1 MTGETATGPLA
12 GIRVLD
18 LTSVLLG
25 PYATQIMGDM
35 GADVIKVESL
45 EGDVTRNVTPFR
57 NPGMGTVFLNV
68 NRNKRSIAM
77 NLKDTGARDALLELA
92 RTADVFVSS
101 IRPGAMRRLGLAYE
115 DLKALNSKLVYC
127 AAYGFSEDGP
137 YAGRPAYDDI
147 IQAACGLV
155 DYHERADGAP
165 AYSRTVLAD
174 KVTGLMCLSAISMAL
189 VARERSGI
197 GQFVEVPMFESLVAF
212 LHPEHLQ
219 GASFPP
225 ETGPTGYDRVLAPHR
240 KPYRTRDGY
249 VALLPYTT
257 KQWCA
262 YLDAIGREDLL
273 SEAWVTDPAE
283 RSRNIARLY
292 QIVAEASP
300 EKTSAEW
307 LSLFS
312 EIDVPAMPVMG
323 TDALL
328 RDPHLDEIGF
338 WPLFEHPS
346 EGTIRMVGQ
355 PIRYGST
362 PASYR
367 LGPPRLGEHSREVL
381 AEAGLSSPAVD
392 RLVASDAVFQA
403 A

>member
-1 MTGETATGPLA
+1 MTGEAATGPLA

-68 NRNKRSIAM
+68 NRNKRSLSM
-77 NLKDTGARDALLELA
+77 DLKNTGARDALLTLA
-92 RTADVFVSS
+92 RSADVFVSS
-101 IRPGAMRRLGLAYE
+101 VRPAAMRRLGLGYE
-115 DLKALNSKLVYC
+115 DLKAINPKLIYC
-127 AAYGFSEDGP
+127 GAYGFSEQGP

-155 DYHERADGAP
+155 DYHDRADGAP
-165 AYSRTVLAD
+165 AYSRTVIAD

-219 GASFPP
+219 GATFPD
-225 ETGPTGYDRVLAPHR
+225 GDGKTGYDRVLAPHR
-240 KPYRTRDGY
+240 KPYRTRDGH
-249 VALLPYTT
+249 VALLPYTAR
-257 KQWCA
+257 QWGD
-262 YLDAIGREDLL
+262 YLRAIGREDI
-273 SEAWVTDPAE
+273 ATANWVTDAAE
-283 RSRNIARLY
+283 RSRNIAKLY
-292 QIVAEASP
+292 QIVAEATP
-300 EKTSAEW
+300 ARTSAEW
-307 LSLFS
+307 LALFA

-323 TDALL
+323 TEALL
-328 RDPHLDEIGF
+328 QDPHLDEIGF
-338 WPLFEHPS
+338 WPLFKHQS
-346 EGTIRMVGQ
+346 EGEIRLVSQ
-355 PIRYGST
+355 PIRYGTT

-367 LGPPRLGEHSREVL
+367 LGAPRLGEHSREILIEGGL
-381 AEAGLSSPAVD
+381 AAPDIDALLSAG
-392 RLVASDAVFQA
+392 AVFQA
-403 A
+403 S